1 MRFPCK
7 IENGKLIIL
16 NRPEF
21 DSIISNLSGNYYIEL
36 KETGVRSTQQNNY
49 YWRIVN
55 LLADDLGYTDREMH
69 DAIKEHFNINSTKV
83 LTTKEFAKLI
93 ERIIRWSAID
103 LGIVIPDSKT
113 LLQSS

>member
-7 IENGKLIIL
+7 IEYGKLKIL
-16 NRPEF
+16 NRSEF
-21 DSIISNLSGNYYIEL
+21 DDVISKLNGEYYIKL
-36 KETGVRSTQQNNY
+36 KETGVRSSQQNNY
-49 YWRIVN
+49 YWGIVN

-69 DAIKEHFNINSTKV
+69 DAIKEHFEIKSTKV
-83 LTTKEFAKLI
+83 LTKKEFAQLI

-103 LGIVIPDSKT
+103 LGVVIPDSKT